1 MQSKVAQKPVAWAP
15 RSAVGRGFGSLARL
29 VLIYTAFCSAGLVS
43 VKAQGAVPLGDRSY
57 HVLSVALVR
66 GASGV
71 FNMVWPRHDPNL
83 FTVVR
88 VRGALFENR
97 T

>member
-1 MQSKVAQKPVAWAP
+1 MLGTALI
-15 RSAVGRGFGSLARL
+15 AV
-29 VLIYTAFCSAGLVS
+29 TMFCL
-43 VKAQGAVPLGDRSY
+43 
-57 HVLSVALVR
+57 ALVR

-71 FNMVWPRHDPNL
+71 FNMVSPRHDPNL